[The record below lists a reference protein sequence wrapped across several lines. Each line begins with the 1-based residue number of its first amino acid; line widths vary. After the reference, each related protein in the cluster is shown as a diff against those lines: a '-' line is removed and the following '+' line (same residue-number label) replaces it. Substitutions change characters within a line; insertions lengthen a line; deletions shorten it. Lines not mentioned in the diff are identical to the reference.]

1 MIDSAKVATRNNEIR
16 MKLEEVLWTLVLV
29 LLALAF
35 LFPKRRSLSLSAL
48 VVAIVAI
55 VSLVFI
61 AEHGRPE
68 APATVPPTVAAKI
81 PVDFERFHVEKLD
94 KSDPDAKNR
103 IRVGE
108 IRFDQIR
115 AEAGADRGIMG
126 TVFARL
132 HNESAIYTLSDYG
145 YNLIVQDCLK
155 TVCTSVLEQHG
166 LTAAAVPPGQARD
179 VKIAIQDESA
189 LNTPIKIM
197 GTINIL
203 LTPTETRAPPLTP

>member
-1 MIDSAKVATRNNEIR
+1 

-35 LFPKRRSLSLSAL
+35 LFPKRRSLSLCAL
-48 VVAIVAI
+48 AVAIVAI

-61 AEHGRPE
+61 AEHGRPD
-68 APATVPPTVAAKI
+68 APAATAATVAAKI

-115 AEAGADRGIMG
+115 AEAGSDRGMIG

-132 HNESAIYTLSDYG
+132 YNDSALYTLTDYG
-145 YNLIVQDCLK
+145 YNLIVQDCVK
-155 TVCTSVLEQHG
+155 TVCTSVFEQNE
-166 LTAAAVPPGQARD
+166 LTTASVPPGQARD
-179 VKIAIQDESA
+179 VKIAIQDGSTR
-189 LNTPIKIM
+189 NTSPIKII
-197 GTINIL
+197 GAIKIL

>member
-1 MIDSAKVATRNNEIR
+1 MKVEG
-16 MKLEEVLWTLVLV
+16 VLWTLVLV

-61 AEHGRPE
+61 AERGRPN
-68 APATVPPTVAAKI
+68 APAAPTPTVAAKI
-81 PVDFERFHVEKLD
+81 PVDFERFHVDKLD

-126 TVFARL
+126 
-132 HNESAIYTLSDYG
+132 
-145 YNLIVQDCLK
+145 
-155 TVCTSVLEQHG
+155 
-166 LTAAAVPPGQARD
+166 
-179 VKIAIQDESA
+179 
-189 LNTPIKIM
+189 
-197 GTINIL
+197 
-203 LTPTETRAPPLTP
+203 